1 MTGRGAAFRL
11 SGGRS
16 GLVRAAYVLGAFIGA
31 GVPVAMAEGGAAQL
45 SLTTQNFMTDE
56 GGAFISVAVKN
67 GAAQEQNQVIVSCVF
82 RVGQTPVGSAAT
94 PLYAIPAGETGYGQ
108 VRLIGATSATSASCS
123 ITSAQ

>member
-1 MTGRGAAFRL
+1 MTGHRVAFGF
-11 SGGRS
+11 SGFARKACAGVA
-16 GLVRAAYVLGAFIGA
+16 LVATFIGA
-31 GVPVAMAEGGAAQL
+31 GFSAAMADVSAAQL
-45 SLTTQNFMTDE
+45 SLTTQEFMTDE

-82 RVGQTPVGSAAT
+82 RAGQTPVGSAAT

>member
-1 MTGRGAAFRL
+1 MTGMRMASRF
-11 SGGRS
+11 SGGCVGFART
-16 GLVRAAYVLGAFIGA
+16 ACVLGALMGA
-31 GVPVAMAEGGAAQL
+31 GASAALADGGTSQL
-45 SLTTQNFMTDE
+45 SLTTQEFMTDE

-82 RVGQTPVGSAAT
+82 RAGQTPVGSAAT